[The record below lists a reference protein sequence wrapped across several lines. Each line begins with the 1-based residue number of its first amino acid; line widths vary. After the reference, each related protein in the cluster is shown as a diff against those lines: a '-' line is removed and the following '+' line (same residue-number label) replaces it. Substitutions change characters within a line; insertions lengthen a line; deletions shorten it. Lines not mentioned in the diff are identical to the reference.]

1 MVISMGLIRFG
12 DYAIL
17 QTDGIRKTS
26 GHENRAARTLVGDG
40 CSTLINGDS

>member
-1 MVISMGLIRFG
+1 MDLIRFW

-17 QTDGIRKTS
+17 QTDEIRTTLD
-26 GHENRAARTLVGDG
+26 HENRAARTLVGDG